1 MRSLTQQRSPR
12 LRVRRGFTLAEL
24 LVALMVFA
32 VGALALVATSANVIT
47 LMTGSK
53 NRASAAAIAQAR
65 FERMRSQP
73 CSAHTSDS
81 TTANGVASSWQ
92 VVNLTRADD
101 VTVTVRFYS
110 NRRQQSR
117 VYRTFLP
124 CP

>member
-1 MRSLTQQRSPR
+1 MRHLKKQQSSRMR
-12 LRVRRGFTLAEL
+12 ARRGFTLAEL

-47 LMTGSK
+47 LMTGGK
-53 NRASAAAIAQAR
+53 NRGVAAAVAQAR

-73 CSAHTSDS
+73 CSLHTSDS
-81 TTANGVASSWQ
+81 TTGNGIASSWQ
-92 VVNLTRADD
+92 VVNLSRADD

-110 NRRQQSR
+110 NRRQQTR